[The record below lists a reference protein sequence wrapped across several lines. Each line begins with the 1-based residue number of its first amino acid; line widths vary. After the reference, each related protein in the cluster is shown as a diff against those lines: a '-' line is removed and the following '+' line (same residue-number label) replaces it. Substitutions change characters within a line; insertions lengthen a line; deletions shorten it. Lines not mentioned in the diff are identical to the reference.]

1 MVTNFA
7 DVRLRYIGTGMGTT
21 DVEREYSELLA
32 QERAA
37 WATLRQNMQGGEYDP
52 ALLAEWLAIGRKCE
66 VARQRMIDAVL
77 QDDPG
82 VMHRPM
88 PRA

>member
-1 MVTNFA
+1 METP
-7 DVRLRYIGTGMGTT
+7 
-21 DVEREYSELLA
+21 DVERHYSELLA
-32 QERAA
+32 QERVA
-37 WATLRQNMQGGEYDP
+37 WSSLRQNMRGDEYDP

-66 VARQRMIDAVL
+66 MARQRMIDAVL

-88 PRA
+88 PPA